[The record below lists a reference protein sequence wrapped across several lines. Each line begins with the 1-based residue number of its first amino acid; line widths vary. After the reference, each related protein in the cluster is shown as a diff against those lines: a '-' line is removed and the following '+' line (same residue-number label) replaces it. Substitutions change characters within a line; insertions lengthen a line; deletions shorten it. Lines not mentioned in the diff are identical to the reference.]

1 MKVLFFIVLLCCPFL
16 MADEVKIPASKFTA
30 AGHTTDSLAVVKQR
44 LKSKES
50 LLLDV
55 REKKE
60 WDAGHLKG
68 AKLVPLSVVK
78 SGKFTPEMKKLLVKD
93 KPIYVHCA
101 AGRRVLSV
109 SKILRAQGYDIRP
122 LRDGYAKLLT
132 SGFEKAKP
140 EEHKA
145 LEAR

>member
-1 MKVLFFIVLLCCPFL
+1 MKFLSCILVLCGASL
-16 MADEVKIPASKFTA
+16 MAEEVKIPASKFTS

-44 LKSKES
+44 LKTKQS

-55 REKKE
+55 REKNE
-60 WDAGHLKG
+60 WNAGHLKG
-68 AKLVPLSVVK
+68 AKLIPLSVVK

-101 AGRRVLSV
+101 AGGRVLSV
-109 SKILRAQGYDIRP
+109 SKILRARGYDIRP
-122 LRDGYAKLLT
+122 LKDGYAKLLT

-140 EEHKA
+140 EKDKSA
-145 LEAR
+145 TGR